1 MQLQSTLTC
10 PVCGYQSLETMP
22 TDACQFFY
30 DCRGCASVSPRK
42 LAIRSNPEPRR
53 WNSVFVGV
61 PGSDIRK
68 KPSLQ
73 HGANVKTGTPE
84 TTAWTGHRSMFQLF
98 LRARAH
104 NFFTGRGDNRSFK
117 ARSTDRD
124 IGTDRSRVGA
134 PSSMPS
140 TRPSRNNRVSTAAL
154 KMCWHARRRQS
165 ETLLTSIW
173 IAKRW
178 TADIKTRLMPKLPM
192 ANAGCRSL
200 RRRSLISGF

>member
-1 MQLQSTLTC
+1 VRVDLT
-10 PVCGYQSLETMP
+10 V
-22 TDACQFFY
+22 
-30 DCRGCASVSPRK
+30 ASVSPRK
-42 LAIRSNPEPRR
+42 LATRSNPEPR

-104 NFFTGRGDNRSFK
+104 NFFAGRGDNRSFK

-124 IGTDRSRVGA
+124 IGTDRSRVGSILGA
-134 PSSMPS
+134 IEHALHEAEQEQSGLNRRVEDVLARAAA
-140 TRPSRNNRVSTAAL
+140 TVGNAANEYLDREALDSRHQDSFDAEIANGQRRLQELATAITHFRFL
-154 KMCWHARRRQS
+154 KAATLSRFPDHKPATAR
-165 ETLLTSIW
+165 
-173 IAKRW
+173 
-178 TADIKTRLMPKLPM
+178 D
-192 ANAGCRSL
+192 
-200 RRRSLISGF
+200 